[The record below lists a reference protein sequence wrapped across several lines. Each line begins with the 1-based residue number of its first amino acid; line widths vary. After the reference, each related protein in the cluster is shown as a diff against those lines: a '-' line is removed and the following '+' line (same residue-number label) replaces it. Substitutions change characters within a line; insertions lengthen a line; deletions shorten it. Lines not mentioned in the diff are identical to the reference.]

1 MLVTGFKSQSM
12 LLARM
17 FYFIEAGKITE
28 AVYTQEQAPPGTANK
43 DFLRGFIATL
53 LQNAFANLQ
62 PYVIYSIILQS
73 TMLTSDSPVLKSN
86 PSSTTSSP

>member
-1 MLVTGFKSQSM
+1 MHVTGFKSQSM

-28 AVYTQEQAPPGTANK
+28 PVYTPEQAPAGTANK

-62 PYVIYSIILQS
+62 PYVVMHHILGCQC
-73 TMLTSDSPVLKSN
+73 
-86 PSSTTSSP
+86 